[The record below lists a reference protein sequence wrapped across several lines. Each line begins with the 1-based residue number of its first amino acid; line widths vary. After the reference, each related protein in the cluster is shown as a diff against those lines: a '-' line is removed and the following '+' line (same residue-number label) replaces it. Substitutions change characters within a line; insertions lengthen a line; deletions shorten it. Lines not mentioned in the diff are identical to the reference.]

1 MRYAVNYIH
10 NMIRR
15 ASARVNLS
23 PLALILIMSGLIM
36 NAAIMT
42 RLPLLFIAALTIGGW
57 LMYTMRGE
65 H

>member
-1 MRYAVNYIH
+1 MT
-10 NMIRR
+10 
-15 ASARVNLS
+15 
-23 PLALILIMSGLIM
+23 GLIM

-42 RLPLLFIAALTIGGW
+42 RLPLLFIAALIIGGW